1 MKQYGQ
7 TINLRNDPE
16 IRRRYVEYHAKAW
29 PEVQHGLKSVGIHRM
44 LIWML
49 GRQLFMF
56 METDDDFD
64 LARDFARYEKSS
76 PRVQEWQQLMA
87 SFQEPTVHAKPGE
100 WWAQMELVFRL
111 E

>member
-7 TINLRNDPE
+7 TINLRDDPE
-16 IRRRYVEYHAKAW
+16 ILRRYVEYHREAW
-29 PEVQHGLKSVGIHRM
+29 PEVIDGLKSIGIRRM

-49 GRQLFMF
+49 GRQLFMM
-56 METDDDFD
+56 METEDDFD
-64 LARDFARYEKSS
+64 LARDFARYEQST
-76 PRVQEWQQLMA
+76 PRIREWQELMA
-87 SFQEPTVHAKPGE
+87 SFQEPLPGAKPGE

>member
-7 TINLRNDPE
+7 TINLKDDPE
-16 IRRRYVEYHAKAW
+16 ILRRYVEYHREAW
-29 PEVQHGLKSVGIHRM
+29 REVIAGLKSIGIRRM

-49 GRQLFMF
+49 GRQLFML
-56 METDDDFD
+56 METEDDFD
-64 LARDFARYEKSS
+64 IARDFARYEKST
-76 PRVQEWQQLMA
+76 PRIQEWQELMA
-87 SFQEPTVHAKPGE
+87 SFQEPVPNAKPGE

>member
-7 TINLRNDPE
+7 TINLKDDPE
-16 IRRRYVEYHAKAW
+16 IRRRYVEYHATAW
-29 PEVQHGLKSVGIHRM
+29 PEVQQGLKSIGIRRM

-49 GRQLFMF
+49 GPQLFMF
-56 METDDDFD
+56 METEDDFD